1 MPTNISLP
9 ELPKSAK
16 DKRSVL
22 AKLAGY
28 SLALAL
34 AALAVFGGWFWL
46 YSKPLTTAG
55 LVEGTVQT
63 ILAEGPAVVA
73 EMLVQQGQI
82 IQPGTQVLSLSG
94 KAGASQAQGRAR
106 LKILEDTLKE
116 QLSAQEN
123 GEKSAQAL
131 VEEAA
136 RKHAKIL
143 VVLRAAPAGGQNA
156 ATAAEE
162 KKTRQALEAARQQL
176 DAASHSRAKTSLDY
190 QRVHAELMASLNNP
204 EPREAPENPA
214 AIAPYVALFASRVKA
229 LTVKKGDTVKD
240 GQSLAV
246 LVPVL
251 AENLWVSA
259 CLDEQSLQKLAV
271 NPQVRLHVEAASP
284 LELDGLFEGLIAEN
298 ADTNTCS
305 ALKAGTRKA
314 RFSLAGYDP
323 LTMRLE
329 PGDSVRV
336 FAKKD

>member
-1 MPTNISLP
+1 MPTHISLP
-9 ELPKSAK
+9 ELPKNQKDTRSAL
-16 DKRSVL
+16 DRL
-22 AKLAGY
+22 TGY
-28 SLALAL
+28 SLGLAL
-34 AALAVFGGWFWL
+34 AALVVFGGWFWL
-46 YSKPLTTAG
+46 YSRPLTTAG
-55 LVEGTVQT
+55 IVEGTVQT
-63 ILAEGPAVVA
+63 MLAEGAGKVT
-73 EMLVQQGQI
+73 EILVQQGHI
-82 IQPGTQVLSLSG
+82 AQPGTQVLSISG
-94 KAGASQAQGRAR
+94 KTGANQAQGRIS
-106 LKILEDTLKE
+106 LKRLEDTLKE
-116 QLSAQEN
+116 QLRAQEN
-123 GEKSAQAL
+123 GEKNAQAL

-143 VVLRAAPAGGQNA
+143 VGLRAAPAGGQNA

-162 KKTRQALEAARQQL
+162 KKARQALEGARQQL
-176 DAASHSRAKTSLDY
+176 EAASHSRAKTSLDY
-190 QRVHAELMASLNNP
+190 QRVHAGLLASLNQP
-204 EPREAPENPA
+204 DPGGSQENPA

-229 LTVKKGDTVKD
+229 LTVNKGDTVED

-259 CLDEQSLQKLAV
+259 CLDEQSLQQLAA

-298 ADTNTCS
+298 PDTSTCS

-329 PGDSVRV
+329 PGDSASV